1 VAGLSAPR
9 ALLLFLDGVGVG
21 AADPLVNPLAVARL
35 PALASLSGGALLNST
50 GGPPPSMLPL
60 DATLGVDGLPQ
71 SGTGQTALFTGTN
84 AAESVGKHFGPWA
97 HSALH
102 PVIEH
107 QSLFR
112 QLARCG
118 KSTCFANA
126 FPQRFFD
133 YALRRRSR
141 LTVTTLSC
149 MGAGTRLRDAA
160 DLATGRAISA
170 DITSEGWQR
179 LGYGSL
185 PIVEPAQAGRTLA
198 RLTGEYGFVLFE
210 YWWPDRAGHA
220 RDMRQAVEVLEK
232 FDAFLLGIL
241 EGIDRAETLLLITS
255 DHGNIEDLSTK
266 SHTRH
271 PVPLIAAGAGADSF
285 FAHVR
290 GSSSGVPNL
299 TAVAPALLE
308 VLGCRR

>member
-1 VAGLSAPR
+1 MASPRVGQGRLRSSPAPTQR
-9 ALLLFLDGVGVG
+9 EFI
-21 AADPLVNPLAVARL
+21 
-35 PALASLSGGALLNST
+35 
-50 GGPPPSMLPL
+50 
-60 DATLGVDGLPQ
+60 
-71 SGTGQTALFTGTN
+71 
-84 AAESVGKHFGPWA
+84 GKHFGPWA

-112 QLARCG
+112 QLARCART
-118 KSTCFANA
+118 TCFANA

-170 DITSEGWQR
+170 DITGEGWQR
-179 LGYGSL
+179 LGYDAI
-185 PIVEPAQAGRTLA
+185 PMVEPAQAGRTLA
-198 RLTGEYGFVLFE
+198 RLTEEYGFVLFE

-232 FDAFLLGIL
+232 FDALLLGIL

-266 SHTRH
+266 SHTRN

-285 FAHVR
+285 LAHVR
-290 GSSSGVPNL
+290 GSTDGFPELS
-299 TAVAPALLE
+299 AVAPALLD
-308 VLGCRR
+308 VLGCR